1 MAPNPSA
8 AAWSPRRQGLA
19 RQPQPSENQ
28 SAALSVRRQ
37 ALGNGP
43 LLKGLKG
50 WKIKPFSLFPLKIS
64 FSRRSAE
71 GLKGFSRVV
80 ITYIIG
86 GKSWGRGGGRFFRL
100 GHVSLLSRDR
110 LRFDN
115 GKEKLFFCHCSRL
128 ALSLLRQDRLHLSS
142 TKENPM
148 AFLLYCI
155 RFALSLSPKSFKTEN
170 QTFLHN
176 EQRKSGCPA
185 GHRFWRRRQR

>member
-8 AAWSPRRQGLA
+8 AARPPRKQGLA
-19 RQPQPSENQ
+19 RQSQASENR

-64 FSRRSAE
+64 FSRRRAE

-86 GKSWGRGGGRFFRL
+86 GKSWGRGGGCFL
-100 GHVSLLSRDR
+100 GWVTFLCLVEIGCGSTMAKKSC
-110 LRFDN
+110 
-115 GKEKLFFCHCSRL
+115 FFCHCSRL